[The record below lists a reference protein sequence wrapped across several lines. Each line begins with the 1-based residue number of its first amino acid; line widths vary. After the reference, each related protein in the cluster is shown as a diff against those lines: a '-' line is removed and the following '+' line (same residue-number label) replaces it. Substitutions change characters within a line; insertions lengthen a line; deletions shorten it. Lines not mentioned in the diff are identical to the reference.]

1 MASDRSALPRQ
12 PGLFRLRHRQAI
24 NHMHAIPR
32 HIRVVFGLGCHFR
45 QLAGVDFPTGLWMQ
59 VHHADGQRKQ
69 REFLAHALAVGGDE
83 AAGFEVFGAVE
94 AAALALKHLRLP
106 DNSRLQ

>member
-1 MASDRSALPRQ
+1 
-12 PGLFRLRHRQAI
+12 
-24 NHMHAIPR
+24 
-32 HIRVVFGLGCHFR
+32 HFR
-45 QLAGVDFPTGLWMQ
+45 QLAGIDFPAGFWMQ

-69 REFLAHALAVGGDE
+69 REFLAHALAIGGDE

>member
-1 MASDRSALPRQ
+1 
-12 PGLFRLRHRQAI
+12 
-24 NHMHAIPR
+24 
-32 HIRVVFGLGCHFR
+32 
-45 QLAGVDFPTGLWMQ
+45 MQ

-69 REFLAHALAVGGDE
+69 REFLAHALAIGGDE